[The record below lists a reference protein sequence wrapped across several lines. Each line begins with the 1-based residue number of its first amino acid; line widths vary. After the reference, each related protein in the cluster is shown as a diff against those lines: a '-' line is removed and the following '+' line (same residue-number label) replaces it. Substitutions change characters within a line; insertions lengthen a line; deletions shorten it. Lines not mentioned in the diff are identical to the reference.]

1 MAMLLPNLLWLAC
14 RLLVHSILNT
24 AAAALLRR
32 GRGAL
37 GLTGPKKR
45 KVHLVYSQQLM
56 PQFIDRRQAGRFYS
70 V

>member
-37 GLTGPKKR
+37 GLTGPKKE
-45 KVHLVYSQQLM
+45 KC
-56 PQFIDRRQAGRFYS
+56 I
-70 V
+70 